1 MGKHERIYL
10 IINPDRVLIACC
22 GGHPIYRTLPPDEA
36 TGGSKTRWP
45 RQQMKGLV
53 ETVKSASA
61 PERAAGPTKKTADDH
76 RRRRDVPS
84 LGVSLAVSTDPDAGV
99 PDR

>member
-1 MGKHERIYL
+1 
-10 IINPDRVLIACC
+10 
-22 GGHPIYRTLPPDEA
+22 
-36 TGGSKTRWP
+36 
-45 RQQMKGLV
+45 MKGLV
-53 ETVKSASA
+53 ETVKSAAA
-61 PERAAGPTKKTADDH
+61 PERAAGLTKKTADDH